1 MLYSAGMQFKDM
13 STETVTG
20 LQYLIES
27 HKIEEVHSAITNT
40 ETANESKKS
49 AGKPANEDISVI
61 TQEFIDEVEYLY
73 EWHTTM
79 GYYKILD
86 IKEHAANEQ
95 IRHAYLNKV
104 NELHPDK
111 FPSASDDL
119 KQKLHA
125 ILAYLNA
132 AYSTLRDLEE
142 RKKYDQM
149 NTRRTKF

>member
-1 MLYSAGMQFKDM
+1 
-13 STETVTG
+13 
-20 LQYLIES
+20 
-27 HKIEEVHSAITNT
+27 
-40 ETANESKKS
+40 
-49 AGKPANEDISVI
+49 
-61 TQEFIDEVEYLY
+61 
-73 EWHTTM
+73 M

-119 KQKLHA
+119 KQTLNA

-149 NTRRTKF
+149 HTRRTKF